1 MNDVEL
7 IKLDIDHLEMVRN
20 WRNSLYVSASMYS
33 DNEITEEQQQK
44 WFLKINDD
52 TTCKYWVVNFKGIPV
67 GLAYLTDL
75 NQSFDSCYMGFYLK
89 DSSVSGTSIAA
100 KLEFNL
106 LEYVF
111 TVLKLNKLRCEVF
124 EFNKQVISM
133 HEKFGFRREA
143 FYREHCKKNG
153 KYENVVGLAMLSNEW
168 KVIASTL
175 GTKIYGK
182 FFLENKN
189 GK

>member
-1 MNDVEL
+1 MDDIEFIDIEMN
-7 IKLDIDHLEMVRN
+7 HLEMVRK
-20 WRNSLYVSASMYS
+20 WRNSLFVSASMYS

-44 WFLKINDD
+44 WFLKIKDD
-52 TTCKYWVVNFKGIPV
+52 TTCKYWVVYFKGTPV

-111 TVLKLNKLRCEVF
+111 KALKLNKLRCEVF
-124 EFNKQVISM
+124 EFNQLVISM

-143 FYREHCKKNG
+143 FFRDHCKKNG
-153 KYENVVGLAMLSNEW
+153 KFQNVIGLAILSSEW
-168 KVIASTL
+168 KIMAAAI

-182 FFLENKN
+182 SFLNHAN